1 VYVFTG
7 DAASPQEVHAEKHG
21 VMPLMH
27 AKQFFLVNGWH
38 RHLATDEAV
47 VFSKMMLLEFFV
59 LSLC

>member
-1 VYVFTG
+1 
-7 DAASPQEVHAEKHG
+7 
-21 VMPLMH
+21 MPLMH